1 MNTSS
6 RRLALALALS
16 LGLGC
21 AHSTAT
27 GAGAAASTEAEL
39 RPVTVAELA
48 GLIERGGVTVIDNNS
63 RDTFERGHIPGA
75 RWIAYDAITAAAL
88 PTDRAARVVFYCH
101 NEQCTACHTAARQA
115 MALGYSNVF
124 ILPAGIVGWTSAGRA
139 VETGPGPT

>member
-6 RRLALALALS
+6 LALALA

-27 GAGAAASTEAEL
+27 GASAASTESEL

-48 GLIERGGVTVIDNNS
+48 RLIEQGGVAVIDTNS
-63 RDTFERGHIPGA
+63 AESFERGHIPGA
-75 RWIAYDAITAAAL
+75 RWAEYDQITASAL
-88 PTDRAARVVFYCH
+88 PSDRAARVVFYCH

-115 MALGYSNVF
+115 IALGYSNVF
-124 ILPAGIVGWTSAGRA
+124 ILPAGIVGWTGAGRP
-139 VETGPGPT
+139 VEAGRGPA